1 MLTIGAK
8 KYIDVVACILK
19 KENRILIS
27 TRPLNK
33 IYSGFYEFPG
43 GKVKRGEYL
52 TEALFR
58 EIKEELGIKLNFNKL
73 FFLRSYIVN
82 QNKKNL
88 RLHFFLCLNWNGKI
102 YSKEGQTFNWVF
114 PSKLRNYN
122 FLKSN
127 NEIIRYLLRFIFP
140 TTY

>member
-1 MLTIGAK
+1 MILLRSIFQLMLTIGAK

-58 EIKEELGIKLNFNKL
+58 EIKKG
-73 FFLRSYIVN
+73 
-82 QNKKNL
+82 
-88 RLHFFLCLNWNGKI
+88 
-102 YSKEGQTFNWVF
+102 
-114 PSKLRNYN
+114 
-122 FLKSN
+122 
-127 NEIIRYLLRFIFP
+127 
-140 TTY
+140 